1 MSNRAL
7 RILSAV
13 MIWCTCLLAAAA
25 QLSASTQVVLLG
37 TGTPAMDPDRSGP
50 ATAIV
55 VGDTAYLIDFGAGVV
70 RRAATA
76 AKGIPAVRPEN
87 LKTAFLTH
95 LHSDHTVGYPDLI
108 FTPWVIARKDTLNV
122 YGPKGL
128 KAMTDHI
135 LAAWQDDID
144 IRSKGLEQRW
154 PLRVVA
160 HEIKAGT
167 IYTDALVR
175 VTAFLVPHGEW
186 DEAYG
191 YRFDTP
197 DRVIVIS
204 GDTRPSPELVKACR
218 RCDILIHEVYPMGS
232 RATMPDWPKYRA
244 QYHTSTQELAGIASQ
259 SQPGLLIVYHRTGGL
274 TNFSDEQYLKEIGQG
289 YSGKVVI
296 GHDLEVY

>member
-1 MSNRAL
+1 MSDRAL
-7 RILSAV
+7 RIFAAV
-13 MIWCTCLLAAAA
+13 VIWCSYVSAA
-25 QLSASTQVVLLG
+25 TQVILLG

-55 VGDTAYLIDFGAGVV
+55 VGDTAYLIDFGPGVV
-70 RRAATA
+70 RRAAAAA
-76 AKGIPAVRPEN
+76 AKGIPPVRPEN

-108 FTPWVIARKDTLNV
+108 FTPWVMSRKDTLNV

-135 LAAWQDDID
+135 LAAWQEDIN
-144 IRSKGLEQRW
+144 IRTKGLEQRW
-154 PLRVVA
+154 PLRVAA
-160 HEIKAGT
+160 HEIKPGVV
-167 IYTDALVR
+167 YSDSQVR
-175 VTAFLVPHGEW
+175 VTAFPVPHGEW

-204 GDTRPSPELVKACR
+204 GDTRPSPELVKACK

-244 QYHTSTQELAGIASQ
+244 QYHTSTQELAEIASQ

-274 TNFSDEQYLKEIGQG
+274 SNFSDEQYLKEIGQG

>member
-1 MSNRAL
+1 MPNRTPRAL
-7 RILSAV
+7 LAGGILCSYLSA
-13 MIWCTCLLAAAA
+13 A
-25 QLSASTQVVLLG
+25 TQVVLLG

-55 VGDTAYLIDFGAGVV
+55 VGDTAYLIDFGPGIV
-70 RRAATA
+70 RRAAAAA

-108 FTPWVIARKDTLNV
+108 FTPWVISRKDTLNV

-135 LAAWQDDID
+135 LAAWRPDID
-144 IRSKGLEQRW
+144 MRTKGLEHRW

-160 HEIKAGT
+160 HEIRPGAV
-167 IYTDALVR
+167 YTDALVR
-175 VTAFLVPHGEW
+175 VTALLVPHGEW

-197 DRVIVIS
+197 GRTIVIS

-218 RCDILIHEVYPMGS
+218 RCDILIHEVYPRDS

-244 QYHTSTQELAGIASQ
+244 RYHTSTQELGEIATQ
-259 SQPGLLIVYHRTGGL
+259 SQPGILIVYHRTGGL

>member
-1 MSNRAL
+1 
-7 RILSAV
+7 
-13 MIWCTCLLAAAA
+13 
-25 QLSASTQVVLLG
+25 
-37 TGTPAMDPDRSGP
+37 MDPDRSGP

-55 VGDTAYLIDFGAGVV
+55 VGDTAYLIDFGPGVV
-70 RRAATA
+70 RRAAAA
-76 AKGIPAVRPEN
+76 AKSTPAVRPEN
-87 LKTAFLTH
+87 IKTAFLTH

-108 FTPWVIARKDTLNV
+108 FTPWVMARKDTLNV

-135 LAAWQDDID
+135 LAAWQQDID
-144 IRSKGLEQRW
+144 IRTKGLEQRW

-160 HEIKAGT
+160 HEIKPG
-167 IYTDALVR
+167 IVYTDALVR

-204 GDTRPSPELVKACR
+204 GDTRPSPEIVKACR

-232 RATMPDWPKYRA
+232 RASMPDWPKYRA
-244 QYHTSTQELAGIASQ
+244 QYHTSTEELAEIASQ

-274 TNFSDEQYLKEIGQG
+274 TNFSDQQYLKEIGQG

>member
-1 MSNRAL
+1 MSIRYISVLGAGL
-7 RILSAV
+7 LLSA
-13 MIWCTCLLAAAA
+13 C
-25 QLSASTQVVLLG
+25 LSAPAATATKVVLLG
-37 TGTPAMDPDRSGP
+37 TGTPAPDPERSGP

-55 VGDTAYLIDFGAGVV
+55 VGDTAYLIDFGPGVV
-70 RRAATA
+70 RRAAAAA

-108 FTPWVIARKDTLNV
+108 FTPWVMARKDTLNV

-128 KAMTDHI
+128 QAMTDHI
-135 LAAWQDDID
+135 LAAWKEDID
-144 IRSKGLEQRW
+144 IRTQGLEHRW
-154 PLRVVA
+154 PLRVSA
-160 HEIKAGT
+160 HEIKPGLV
-167 IYTDALVR
+167 YTDPLVR
-175 VTAFLVPHGEW
+175 VTAFLVPHGQW
-186 DEAYG
+186 DEAFG

-204 GDTRPSPELVKACR
+204 GDTRPSTELVKACR

-244 QYHTSTQELAGIASQ
+244 QYHTSTQELAEIARQ
-259 SQPGLLIVYHRTGGL
+259 SEPRLLIVYHRTGGL
-274 TNFSDEQYLKEIGQG
+274 TNFPDEQYLKEIGQS

-296 GHDLEVY
+296 GHDLEIY

>member
-7 RILSAV
+7 AIIVAVVIQCACVSA
-13 MIWCTCLLAAAA
+13 A
-25 QLSASTQVVLLG
+25 TQVVLLG
-37 TGTPAMDPDRSGP
+37 TGTPAIDPDRSGP

-55 VGDTAYLIDFGAGVV
+55 VGDTAYLIDFGPGVV
-70 RRAATA
+70 RRAAAAA
-76 AKGIPAVRPEN
+76 AKGISAVRPEN
-87 LKTAFLTH
+87 LKTAFVTH

-108 FTPWVIARKDTLNV
+108 FTPWVIARKDALNV

-128 KAMTDHI
+128 QAMTDHI
-135 LAAWQDDID
+135 LAAWQEDID
-144 IRSKGLEQRW
+144 VRTKGLEQRW

-160 HEIKAGT
+160 HEIKPG
-167 IYTDALVR
+167 IVYTDALVR
-175 VTAFLVPHGEW
+175 VTAFLVPHGQW

-191 YRFDTP
+191 YRFDAP

-244 QYHTSTQELAGIASQ
+244 QYHTSTQELAQIASQ

>member
-1 MSNRAL
+1 MSSRAL
-7 RILSAV
+7 RILVAV
-13 MIWCTCLLAAAA
+13 VIWRAC
-25 QLSASTQVVLLG
+25 LSAATQVILLG

-55 VGDTAYLIDFGAGVV
+55 VNDTAYLIDFGPGVV
-70 RRAATA
+70 RRAAAAA

-108 FTPWVIARKDTLNV
+108 FTPWVMVRKDTLNV

-135 LAAWQDDID
+135 LAAWQEDIN
-144 IRSKGLEQRW
+144 IRTKGLEQRW

-160 HEIKAGT
+160 HEIKPG
-167 IYTDALVR
+167 IVYTDALVH

-218 RCDILIHEVYPMGS
+218 HCDILIHEVYPMGS
-232 RATMPDWPKYRA
+232 RASMPDWPKYRA
-244 QYHTSTQELAGIASQ
+244 QYHTSTQELGEIASQ

>member
-1 MSNRAL
+1 MSIRYLSVLGAGL
-7 RILSAV
+7 LLSA
-13 MIWCTCLLAAAA
+13 C
-25 QLSASTQVVLLG
+25 LSAPAATATKVVLLG
-37 TGTPAMDPDRSGP
+37 TGTPAPDPERSGP

-55 VGDTAYLIDFGAGVV
+55 VGDTAYLIDFGPGVI
-70 RRAATA
+70 RRAAAAA

-108 FTPWVIARKDTLNV
+108 FTPWVMARKDTLNV

-128 KAMTDHI
+128 QAMTDHI
-135 LAAWQDDID
+135 LAAWKEDID
-144 IRSKGLEQRW
+144 IRTQGLEHRW
-154 PLRVVA
+154 PLRVSA
-160 HEIKAGT
+160 HEIKPGLV
-167 IYTDALVR
+167 YTDPLVR
-175 VTAFLVPHGEW
+175 VTAFLVPHGQW
-186 DEAYG
+186 DEAFG

-204 GDTRPSPELVKACR
+204 GDTRPSTELVKACR

-244 QYHTSTQELAGIASQ
+244 QYHTSTQELAEIARQ
-259 SQPGLLIVYHRTGGL
+259 SEPRLLIVYHRTGGL
-274 TNFSDEQYLKEIGQG
+274 TNFPDEQYLKEIGQS

-296 GHDLEVY
+296 GHDLEIY

>member
-1 MSNRAL
+1 MSSRAL
-7 RILSAV
+7 RILVAV
-13 MIWCTCLLAAAA
+13 VIWRAC
-25 QLSASTQVVLLG
+25 LSAATQVILLG

-55 VGDTAYLIDFGAGVV
+55 VNDTAYLIDFGPGVV
-70 RRAATA
+70 RRAAAAA
-76 AKGIPAVRPEN
+76 AKGIPTVRPEN

-108 FTPWVIARKDTLNV
+108 FTPWVMARKDTLNV

-135 LAAWQDDID
+135 LAAWQEDIN
-144 IRSKGLEQRW
+144 IRTKGLEQRW

-160 HEIKAGT
+160 HEIKPG
-167 IYTDALVR
+167 IVYTDALVH

-204 GDTRPSPELVKACR
+204 GDTRPSLELVKACR
-218 RCDILIHEVYPMGS
+218 HCDILIHEVYPMGS
-232 RATMPDWPKYRA
+232 RASMPDWPKYRA
-244 QYHTSTQELAGIASQ
+244 QYHTSTQELGEIASQ

>member
-1 MSNRAL
+1 
-7 RILSAV
+7 
-13 MIWCTCLLAAAA
+13 
-25 QLSASTQVVLLG
+25 
-37 TGTPAMDPDRSGP
+37 MDPDRSGP

-55 VGDTAYLIDFGAGVV
+55 VGDTAYLIDFGPGVV
-70 RRAATA
+70 RRAAAAA

-108 FTPWVIARKDTLNV
+108 FTPWVISRKDTLNV

-135 LAAWQDDID
+135 LAAWQPDIE
-144 IRSKGLEQRW
+144 IRTKGLEHRW

-160 HEIKAGT
+160 HEIKPGKV
-167 IYTDALVR
+167 YTDALLR

-197 DRVIVIS
+197 DRTIVIS
-204 GDTRPSPELVKACR
+204 GDTRPSPELIKACR

-232 RATMPDWPKYRA
+232 RASMPDWPKYRA
-244 QYHTSTQELAGIASQ
+244 QYHTSTQELADIARQ
-259 SQPGLLIVYHRTGGL
+259 SEPGLLIVYHRTGGL

>member
-1 MSNRAL
+1 MIRMTTRAFSIIAAL
-7 RILSAV
+7 
-13 MIWCTCLLAAAA
+13 MIWGSCIPAA
-25 QLSASTQVVLLG
+25 TQVILLG
-37 TGTPAMDPDRSGP
+37 TGTPAMDPERSGP

-55 VGDTAYLIDFGAGVV
+55 VGDTAYLVDVGPGVV
-70 RRAATA
+70 RRAAAAA
-76 AKGIPAVRPEN
+76 AKGIAAVRPEN
-87 LKTAFLTH
+87 IKTVFVTH

-135 LAAWQDDID
+135 LAAWQEDIN
-144 IRSKGLEQRW
+144 IRTKGLEQRW

-160 HEIKAGT
+160 HEIKPGLV
-167 IYTDALVR
+167 YTDALIR
-175 VTAFLVPHGEW
+175 VTAFLVPHGQW

-204 GDTRPSPELVKACR
+204 GDTRPSPAVVKACR

-232 RATMPDWPKYRA
+232 RATMPDWLKYRA
-244 QYHTSTQELAGIASQ
+244 QYHTSTQELAEIASQ

-274 TNFSDEQYLKEIGQG
+274 TNFSDEQYLQEIGQG

>member
-1 MSNRAL
+1 MLRVIRMPDRAL
-7 RILSAV
+7 RILAAV
-13 MIWCTCLLAAAA
+13 VIWCSCVSAA
-25 QLSASTQVVLLG
+25 TQVILLG

-55 VGDTAYLIDFGAGVV
+55 VGDTAYLIDFGPGVV
-70 RRAATA
+70 RRAAAAA

-108 FTPWVIARKDTLNV
+108 FTPWVMARKDTLNV

-135 LAAWQDDID
+135 LAAWQEDIN
-144 IRSKGLEQRW
+144 IRTKGLEQRW
-154 PLRVVA
+154 PLRVAA
-160 HEIKAGT
+160 HEIKPG
-167 IYTDALVR
+167 IVYTDALVR
-175 VTAFLVPHGEW
+175 VTAFPVPHGEW

-204 GDTRPSPELVKACR
+204 GDTRPSAEIVKACR

-244 QYHTSTQELAGIASQ
+244 QYHTSTQELAEICEPKPTGAADRLS
-259 SQPGLLIVYHRTGGL
+259 SHRRIDEFLRRTVFEGDWPRVFRKGGDR
-274 TNFSDEQYLKEIGQG
+274 T
-289 YSGKVVI
+289 
-296 GHDLEVY
+296 

>member
-1 MSNRAL
+1 
-7 RILSAV
+7 
-13 MIWCTCLLAAAA
+13 
-25 QLSASTQVVLLG
+25 
-37 TGTPAMDPDRSGP
+37 MDPDRSGP

-55 VGDTAYLIDFGAGVV
+55 VNDTAYLIDFGPGVV
-70 RRAATA
+70 RRAAAAA

-135 LAAWQDDID
+135 LAAWQEDID
-144 IRSKGLEQRW
+144 IRTKGLEQRW
-154 PLRVVA
+154 PLHVVA
-160 HEIKAGT
+160 HEIKPG
-167 IYTDALVR
+167 IVYTDALVR
-175 VTAFLVPHGEW
+175 VTAVAVPHGQW

-218 RCDILIHEVYPMGS
+218 HCDILIHEVYPMGS

-244 QYHTSTQELAGIASQ
+244 QYHTSTQELAEIANQ

-274 TNFSDEQYLKEIGQG
+274 TNFSDEQYLKEIGQS

>member
-1 MSNRAL
+1 
-7 RILSAV
+7 
-13 MIWCTCLLAAAA
+13 
-25 QLSASTQVVLLG
+25 
-37 TGTPAMDPDRSGP
+37 MDPDRSGP

-55 VGDTAYLIDFGAGVV
+55 VGDTAYLIDFGPGVV
-70 RRAATA
+70 RRAAAAT
-76 AKGIPAVRPEN
+76 AKGFPAVRPEN

-108 FTPWVIARKDTLNV
+108 FTPWVMARKDTLNV

-135 LAAWQDDID
+135 LAAWQEDIN
-144 IRSKGLEQRW
+144 IRTKGLEQRW
-154 PLRVVA
+154 PLRVAA
-160 HEIKAGT
+160 HEIKPGVV
-167 IYTDALVR
+167 YSDSQVR
-175 VTAFLVPHGEW
+175 VTAFPVPHGEW

-204 GDTRPSPELVKACR
+204 GDTRPSPELVKACK

-244 QYHTSTQELAGIASQ
+244 QYHTSTQELAEIASQ

-274 TNFSDEQYLKEIGQG
+274 SNFSDEQYLKEIGQG

>member
-1 MSNRAL
+1 MSSRAL
-7 RILSAV
+7 RILVAV
-13 MIWCTCLLAAAA
+13 VIWCAC
-25 QLSASTQVVLLG
+25 LSAATQVILLG

-55 VGDTAYLIDFGAGVV
+55 VNDTAYLIDFGPGVV
-70 RRAATA
+70 RRAAAAA

-108 FTPWVIARKDTLNV
+108 FTPWVMARKDTLNV

-135 LAAWQDDID
+135 LAAWQEDIN
-144 IRSKGLEQRW
+144 IRTKGLEQRW

-160 HEIKAGT
+160 HEIKPG
-167 IYTDALVR
+167 IVYTDALVH

-218 RCDILIHEVYPMGS
+218 HCDILIHEVYPMGS

-244 QYHTSTQELAGIASQ
+244 QYHTSTQELGEIASQ